1 MDSLEETRE
10 LVRVTYD
17 RYGLSLEYDIVCSM
31 LHDLYMLNMAKKFR
45 IEYGL
50 TDKEKTP
57 YC

>member
-1 MDSLEETRE
+1 MDTLEETRQF
-10 LVRVTYD
+10 VRVVYN
-17 RYGLSLEYDIVCSM
+17 RYGLSLQYDIACSM

-50 TDKEKTP
+50 NDKEKTP